1 MREIHISVL
10 SPKVTMN
17 PSQTH
22 KDSDFA
28 WKADES
34 SFIYIILK
42 IYSDIDYP
50 SVSRE
55 AEIKLTDF
63 EAKDDHYII

>member
-1 MREIHISVL
+1 MRDIQMSVL
-10 SPKVTMN
+10 SLTVTTN

-22 KDSDFA
+22 KDSDLA
-28 WKADES
+28 WREDES
-34 SFIYIILK
+34 SFIYTIWK
-42 IYSDIDYP
+42 IYCDTDYP
-50 SVSRE
+50 SVSKQ